1 MSERTTGQTVEQVI
15 RERLAQGLGG
25 WRGGLET
32 GLPTV
37 AFVVTWTLTKDVR
50 SSVIASGAVVA
61 LLVALRLAQRSSLRY
76 ALSSV
81 LPTAI
86 AAFLALRSGRAE
98 DAFLGGLIW
107 SAVFGALTL
116 LSILVRYPMVGFLLA
131 ATDPEAAQDPFG
143 WRKDSAVLAVC
154 TRLTWVLVALY
165 AIRLGIMVPLYLA
178 SNVAA
183 LGVAKIVLGWPLYI
197 AAVVA
202 MGWLL
207 MRGRTPIEAP

>member
-1 MSERTTGQTVEQVI
+1 MSEPTTGQTVEQVI

-50 SSVIASGAVVA
+50 TSVIASGAVVV

-98 DAFLGGLIW
+98 DGLIW

-197 AAVVA
+197 AAVLA

-207 MRGRTPIEAP
+207 MRGRTPLQAP